1 MRHLRHLLFGIQ
13 WSTKYISWGYFW
25 MKAISGF
32 DFTFSAVVP
41 EYLAS
46 CEEDQVFLGLALE
59 LVTVP
64 PRGWDL
70 FPLQG
75 ELVVWL
81 SPFLVAQ
88 LQLQVCT
95 ELQLVKNYQYSLE
108 ELRNTSQAIEY
119 KAKLIKKKN
128 KKKSPSF
135 ADTWNVSLKSPYEEK
150 CLVWKILILSPFQNQ
165 K

>member
-1 MRHLRHLLFGIQ
+1 
-13 WSTKYISWGYFW
+13 

-119 KAKLIKKKN
+119 KAKLIKKKIN
-128 KKKSPSF
+128 KKNHQVLQTLEMYPLNLLMKKN
-135 ADTWNVSLKSPYEEK
+135 A
-150 CLVWKILILSPFQNQ
+150 
-165 K
+165 